1 MKKIPLIFVLLIIC
15 GCSSTS
21 SNIINKI
28 EMNNNNCRIVKQV
41 DNHGGF
47 LGDGNY
53 FAKIKCSNIKEE
65 ELSNHWKKLPLS
77 SSINEAIN
85 IDSCNSEGCLN
96 IYEKYNIPNINNGYY
111 YFLDRNS
118 ESNNKYDDTDLNN
131 RYSYNYTL
139 ALLDKNTDIIYYY
152 ELDT

>member
-1 MKKIPLIFVLLIIC
+1 MKKISLIFVLLIIC
-15 GCSSTS
+15 GCNSTS

-28 EMNNNNCRIVKQV
+28 EMNNNNCKIVKQV
-41 DNHGGF
+41 HNHGGF
-47 LGDGNY
+47 LGDGDY

-85 IDSCNSEGCLN
+85 IDSCNSEGCFN
-96 IYEKYNIPNINNGYY
+96 IYEKYNIQNIKNGYY

-118 ESNNKYDDTDLNN
+118 ESNNKYDDTDLNK